1 MEGRR
6 PVALTLI
13 AALASGALLFAAAP
27 FVGVGVLAWFALV
40 PAAAVAMRLSGTRAG
55 ALVVPLAYTVYLEL
69 LLIPA
74 LPFGLT
80 RNQWGDDPVVPI
92 LIGDSPVLITAI
104 VVLPLAG
111 LALYLL
117 RFPFFMKLGGERR
130 PGWLALVVI
139 PSFGLAALDFLR
151 ASFEPSGLWGPLFAS
166 QEDTVAVRL
175 AELGGPWLLSL
186 AIAFANFSI
195 AYAIAGGRARQGAR
209 ALALAGACALAATIG
224 LTLSGTTER
233 TAAITVAV
241 VQPGYDT
248 AQFELPLL
256 QNFRQPGRDDELGT
270 LDLIADLAPLTEEAA
285 RAGAT
290 LVVWPEATGWADPF
304 TSEPTQRALRELVAR
319 TGTTLVV
326 PYFLRAR
333 SHGATVV
340 VGRDGSISRAQA
352 KQRTMWFLG
361 EKSDNR
367 GPPAP
372 VVVDGLAIGTMLGV
386 DSQNAAVARKLVAAG
401 AELITSS
408 THDWEQ
414 LAPQHAAFSR
424 VAAAALDVPIVRA
437 DWRNVSAIY
446 RADGSVAATTGRETQ
461 RAIAVA
467 RIETGAGSTAYG
479 TIGGAV
485 GWLAVGLSAGAL
497 ALRIGARVTI

>member
-1 MEGRR
+1 
-6 PVALTLI
+6 
-13 AALASGALLFAAAP
+13 
-27 FVGVGVLAWFALV
+27 
-40 PAAAVAMRLSGTRAG
+40 
-55 ALVVPLAYTVYLEL
+55 
-69 LLIPA
+69 
-74 LPFGLT
+74 
-80 RNQWGDDPVVPI
+80 
-92 LIGDSPVLITAI
+92 
-104 VVLPLAG
+104 
-111 LALYLL
+111 
-117 RFPFFMKLGGERR
+117 
-130 PGWLALVVI
+130 
-139 PSFGLAALDFLR
+139 
-151 ASFEPSGLWGPLFAS
+151 
-166 QEDTVAVRL
+166 
-175 AELGGPWLLSL
+175 
-186 AIAFANFSI
+186 
-195 AYAIAGGRARQGAR
+195 
-209 ALALAGACALAATIG
+209 
-224 LTLSGTTER
+224 
-233 TAAITVAV
+233 
-241 VQPGYDT
+241 
-248 AQFELPLL
+248 
-256 QNFRQPGRDDELGT
+256 
-270 LDLIADLAPLTEEAA
+270 
-285 RAGAT
+285 
-290 LVVWPEATGWADPF
+290 
-304 TSEPTQRALRELVAR
+304 
-319 TGTTLVV
+319 
-326 PYFLRAR
+326 
-333 SHGATVV
+333 
-340 VGRDGSISRAQA
+340 
-352 KQRTMWFLG
+352 MWFLG